1 MGLRLFGEGYL
12 HSFEYLIAPF
22 TGEMRSRD
30 YPDMRTRAEF
40 LERAAIKFS
49 ISVPEGYV
57 QNFEDSS
64 EMPDPTDEF
73 ILQASDAA
81 TRASVDYILSLTQTI
96 SDDPEF
102 RSLSDEKACAC
113 LGCIKIGM
121 PAEHI
126 DYIGDIINGGWAA
139 YRDETIIP
147 ANAIGERRRVDVL
160 NELLL
165 KTIEVSEFEARRR
178 DSKCY

>member
-1 MGLRLFGEGYL
+1 MNGPGSLGFSGKKCRRYRIGSGCLRRLDDFAYSIRQCEEVFADFMGLRLFGEGYL

-64 EMPDPTDEF
+64 EMPDPT
-73 ILQASDAA
+73 
-81 TRASVDYILSLTQTI
+81 
-96 SDDPEF
+96 
-102 RSLSDEKACAC
+102 
-113 LGCIKIGM
+113 
-121 PAEHI
+121 
-126 DYIGDIINGGWAA
+126 
-139 YRDETIIP
+139 
-147 ANAIGERRRVDVL
+147 
-160 NELLL
+160 
-165 KTIEVSEFEARRR
+165 
-178 DSKCY
+178 